1 MKKRAPIIAAVIF
14 IAGLLIWK
22 FAVKSNFYYAGT
34 IEATEVDISPRLSSV
49 ISELDVKEG
58 DDVSAGQVMLKLD
71 GEDQKLAAAIAQK
84 EFDRTEKLY
93 RDGAASQEAY
103 DNAKY
108 KRDDTALRLGWCTIK
123 SPVKGRILTKY
134 HEAGE
139 WVTPGTKLLTVA
151 DMSEVWAY
159 FYVPQLAVAK
169 LSVGTEVA
177 GYLPEL
183 GMRGFRGKITHINDE
198 AEFTPKNVQTREER
212 TRLVYGV
219 KITFPNGEGIL
230 KPGMTLE
237 AKLPE

>member
-1 MKKRAPIIAAVIF
+1 MKKRIPIIAVAVIA
-14 IAGLLIWK
+14 AGLLVWK
-22 FAVKSNFYYAGT
+22 FAAKHDFYYAGT
-34 IEATEVDISPRLSSV
+34 IEATEIDISPRLSSV

-58 DDVSAGQVMLKLD
+58 DDVSAGQVMIKLD
-71 GEDQKLAAAIAQK
+71 GEDQKLAEALAQK
-84 EFDRTEKLY
+84 DFDRTEKLFK
-93 RDGAASQEAY
+93 DGAASQESY

-123 SPVKGRILTKY
+123 SPVKGRVLAKY

-139 WVTPGTKLLTVA
+139 WVTPGVKLLTVA
-151 DMSEVWAY
+151 DLSEMWAY
-159 FYVPQLAVAK
+159 FYVPQTAVAK

-183 GMRGFRGKITHINDE
+183 GMRRFDGKITRINDE

-219 KITFPNGEGIL
+219 KITFINGNGML

-237 AKLPE
+237 VKLPE